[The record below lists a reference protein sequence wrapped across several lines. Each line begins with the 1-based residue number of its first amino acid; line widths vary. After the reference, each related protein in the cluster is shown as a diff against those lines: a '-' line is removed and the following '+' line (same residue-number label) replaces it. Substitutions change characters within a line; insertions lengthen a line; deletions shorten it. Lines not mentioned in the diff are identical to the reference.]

1 MVCPSWFSL
10 LPAVPRFAFCGVV
23 VVLVLFGLFVLPWRG
38 CLPCAFSP
46 LWVFLR
52 FWRFLLVSLA
62 RLCLLAFL
70 GCFWRLVFPFF
81 CVVGSGPFWFV
92 PVAVGGDL
100 TSLASVHMPIL
111 TYQVENTRHTYCC
124 LPPVCCLLWPCAPPP
139 CLVSPQLRKVVNEIR
154 PSHCRFPP
162 LHSSAYAFK

>member
-1 MVCPSWFSL
+1 MCGGWPPSGL
-10 LPAVPRFAFCGVV
+10 LHFRPVRTATVICHKGNRNYRNQPKTKVRSSQQCIREPKLRRFTQRRVIHY
-23 VVLVLFGLFVLPWRG
+23 
-38 CLPCAFSP
+38 
-46 LWVFLR
+46 
-52 FWRFLLVSLA
+52 
-62 RLCLLAFL
+62 LCLLAFL
-70 GCFWRLVFPFF
+70 GCFWRLVFPCF
-81 CVVGSGPFWFV
+81 CAVGSGPLRFV